1 MAGGT
6 VKSQRPMSAPEWV
19 FHWRA
24 AKTSQFSK
32 WLALA
37 IAAAGFTFLITKVRI
52 QITAP
57 EKSSPRKASVIY
69 LRDDALGRALTL
81 RAREG
86 GPFPSRFEL
95 TEWQGLAALE
105 AASMAQAQVPTPA
118 YIPALEEMPLRNPL
132 KPLELA
138 AKGQLF
144 FPPRDLTIVTR
155 PDFTPLKLVPV
166 IYPLAGISAESVPV
180 ELPPFEAT
188 VDAAMSA
195 DSWRFLVRLNPA
207 GSVAECVALSKGGE
221 PAGAALEAWLQRIC
235 FKPAPDNPERWI
247 ALAIEFTN
255 SANHGTHPR

>member
-1 MAGGT
+1 
-6 VKSQRPMSAPEWV
+6 
-19 FHWRA
+19 
-24 AKTSQFSK
+24 
-32 WLALA
+32 
-37 IAAAGFTFLITKVRI
+37 
-52 QITAP
+52 
-57 EKSSPRKASVIY
+57 
-69 LRDDALGRALTL
+69 
-81 RAREG
+81 
-86 GPFPSRFEL
+86 
-95 TEWQGLAALE
+95 
-105 AASMAQAQVPTPA
+105 MAQAQVPKPA

-144 FPPRDLTIVTR
+144 FPSRDLTIVTR

-221 PAGAALEAWLQRIC
+221 PAGAALEAGIPLAVVPGGTLDHFAGELGIESVADVVAAVQGGNGVQITVASAQAGGFNLSGNGTMR
-235 FKPAPDNPERWI
+235 KPRPPGWG
-247 ALAIEFTN
+247 LFL
-255 SANHGTHPR
+255 